1 MKRTEME
8 RIERE
13 LRRSEKKVDRIA
25 GENSTPGSVGE
36 YIERL
41 FGLFRYDQSEIFNT
55 AESLEILELLEE
67 MKQDIPEKKWP
78 DVLKKAI
85 KKTQVAQKDKAMSE
99 LKELIGL
106 N

>member
-13 LRRSEKKVDRIA
+13 LRRSEKKESRVGGGNR
-25 GENSTPGSVGE
+25 GNVGS
-36 YIERL
+36 YIDRL
-41 FGLFRYDQSEIFNT
+41 FSLFRYDQREIFNT
-55 AESLEILELLEE
+55 AEDVDILELLEE
-67 MKQDIPEKKWP
+67 MKEDVPEKKWN

-85 KKTQVAQKDKAMSE
+85 KKTGVSEKDKAMEE
-99 LKELIGL
+99 LQTLIGL

>member
-13 LRRSEKKVDRIA
+13 LRRSEKKVERIQGEGA
-25 GENSTPGSVGE
+25 GGSVGS

-55 AESLEILELLEE
+55 AESLEILELLEQ
-67 MKQDIPEKKWP
+67 MKEDIPEKKWP

-85 KKTQVAQKDKAMSE
+85 KKTQVAQKDKAMEE

>member
-1 MKRTEME
+1 MLNRQK
-8 RIERE
+8 
-13 LRRSEKKVDRIA
+13 LRRQEKKVERIA
-25 GENSTPGSVGE
+25 GGGSGGSVGD

-55 AESLEILELLEE
+55 GESMEILELLEE
-67 MKQDIPEKKWP
+67 MKEDIPEKKWP

-85 KKTQVAQKDKAMSE
+85 KKTQVAQKEKAMAE

>member
-13 LRRSEKKVDRIA
+13 LKRQEKKTTRIA
-25 GENSTPGSVGE
+25 GSGTPGSVGE

-41 FGLFRYDQSEIFNT
+41 YGLFRYDQTEIFNT
-55 AESLEILELLEE
+55 SESVEILELLED
-67 MKQDIPEKKWP
+67 MKNDIPEKKWS

-85 KKTQVAQKDKAMSE
+85 KKTQVVEKDKAMEE

>member
-13 LRRSEKKVDRIA
+13 LRRSEKKIGRIA
-25 GENSTPGSVGE
+25 GDGPAGSVGE
-36 YIERL
+36 YIDQL

-55 AESLEILELLEE
+55 GESLEILELLEK

-85 KKTQVAQKDKAMSE
+85 KKTQVAQKEKAMAE